1 MFLRR
6 FSALILCLAVFGL
19 AQPSHANSYR
29 AYADAMLAELP
40 DGVVPRPDLEQ
51 YLDSLASAYRR
62 EEDRRPL
69 TPQDMLR
76 EAARAQALDMML
88 GGYVG
93 HESRRGDQ
101 FHVRFEA
108 FAGDA
113 DQYPARG
120 ENAARDTQK
129 GEADKA
135 KARRLFQQWIDSGG
149 HRRNLLSRNYDYI
162 STGVMQRGNKIW
174 AVQMFW
180 AEPQPPSGL
189 IIKKP
194 SGTTVRIH

>member
-1 MFLRR
+1 MKLRLTL
-6 FSALILCLAVFGL
+6 SLLLCLAVPL
-19 AQPSHANSYR
+19 AAGPAAAGDYR
-29 AYADAMLAELP
+29 AYADGMLANLP
-40 DGVVPRPDLEQ
+40 EGVKPRPDLER
-51 YLDSLASAYRR
+51 YIDGLASTYRVSEGR
-62 EEDRRPL
+62 KSLKPD
-69 TPQDMLR
+69 DMLR

-93 HESRRGDQ
+93 HDSRQGHK
-101 FHVRFEA
+101 FAARFKA
-108 FAGDA
+108 FAGDP
-113 DQYPARG
+113 DLFPARG

-149 HRRNLLSRNYDYI
+149 HRRNLLSRNYDYV

-180 AEPQPPSGL
+180 AEPRKEGSGL
-189 IIKKP
+189 KFTIN
-194 SGTTVRIH
+194 